1 MPALPL
7 TESRAWADDSTS
19 QLSDAVEIT
28 TAGHVLDHNQTGNYL
43 VFVPDTNQVGSPYV
57 AFNVSFRLA
66 EEPVLMSDPAVVTI
80 DVSAVDDVPT
90 TYPFSYTLVESG
102 GEWIENGLWCT
113 QARSRSLLTPTPP

>member
-1 MPALPL
+1 MP
-7 TESRAWADDSTS
+7 WADDSTS

-66 EEPVLMSDPAVVTI
+66 EEPSLMSDPAVVTI